1 MKLLQIV
8 NMVGYQSA
16 LARMVFKVFG
26 KKVGWRVSVNEKL
39 AEELHKPIIKKT
51 KRRKVYA
58 IFKDNI
64 WAADLTE
71 MGLLSSS
78 NKNVKYLLWVIDVF
92 TKYGLSL

>member
-51 KRRKVYA
+51 KRRKVYP
-58 IFKDNI
+58 IFKANI

>member
-39 AEELHKPIIKKT
+39 AEELHKPINKKT
-51 KRRKVYA
+51 KRRKVYE
-58 IFKDNI
+58 IFKANI

-78 NKNVKYLLWVIDVF
+78 NKNVKYLLWVIVVF

>member
-1 MKLLQIV
+1 MF
-8 NMVGYQSA
+8 
-16 LARMVFKVFG
+16 FKVFG

-39 AEELHKPIIKKT
+39 AEQLHKPIIKKI
-51 KRRKVYA
+51 KRRKIYA
-58 IFKDNI
+58 TFKANI

-78 NKNVKYLLWVIDVF
+78 NKNVRYLLWVIDFF

>member
-1 MKLLQIV
+1 MF
-8 NMVGYQSA
+8 
-16 LARMVFKVFG
+16 FKVFG

-39 AEELHKPIIKKT
+39 AEQLHKPIIKKI
-51 KRRKVYA
+51 KRRKICA
-58 IFKDNI
+58 IFKANI

-78 NKNVKYLLWVIDVF
+78 DKNVRYLLWVIDVF

>member
-16 LARMVFKVFG
+16 LARMIFKVFG

-58 IFKDNI
+58 IFKANI

>member
-58 IFKDNI
+58 IFKGNI